1 MLSNDSVLSPTFR
14 FAPSPNGFLHLGHAY
29 SALVNERLAAAAS
42 GRLLLRFENLDQSR
56 SRAQYERAIEEDLLW
71 LGVHFAEP
79 PRRQSE
85 HGAVYAAVLTR
96 LADRRLAYPCF
107 CSRSD
112 VARRA
117 HRRDP
122 DGAPVYSGA
131 CRSLSAEQAAERL
144 ERGEAA
150 VRRLDMRG
158 ALETLSGSLNWTEY
172 GEGPI
177 PSRRVAQPALWGDVV
192 LSGRDGAASYHL
204 AAAVDDALQR
214 VTDVVRGR
222 DLLAATSVH
231 RLLQELLGLPAPRY
245 RHHRLV
251 LAPDGGKLSKSR
263 QSPSLAQLRARGVTP
278 SEIRAALGLRM
289 GGNGGLEIML
299 S

>member
-1 MLSNDSVLSPTFR
+1 MLSNDSVLSPAFR

-158 ALETLSGSLNWTEY
+158 ALETLSGSLEWTEY
-172 GEGPI
+172 GEGSI
-177 PSRRVAQPALWGDVV
+177 PSQRVAQPALWGDFV

-251 LAPDGGKLSKSR
+251 LAPDGKKLAKSR
-263 QSPSLAQLRARGVTP
+263 QSPSLADLRKSGVAAG
-278 SEIRAALGLRM
+278 EIRAALGFGP
-289 GGNGGLEIML
+289 GGNGGLNVMI